1 MGININDLQPLDS
14 SLLSG
19 SNKALGNLRELLP
32 KELKIT
38 GGKKDD
44 QYCTYA
50 ILNSVG
56 STPVLICEDYDTY
69 VDSYKKLRD
78 SLQS

>member
-44 QYCTYA
+44 DDEYFYTSQPGDGCIPIA
-50 ILNSVG
+50 
-56 STPVLICEDYDTY
+56 STNVYPASGYFLYRCPKE
-69 VDSYKKLRD
+69 
-78 SLQS
+78 